1 MHYSEIRCDEKRYF
15 YQMEGVILMGQ
26 QILQTNLQGDLWQL
40 EGRIDNQ
47 IFTLRGNFFVFI

>member
-1 MHYSEIRCDEKRYF
+1 
-15 YQMEGVILMGQ
+15 MEGVILMGQ

-47 IFTLRGNFFVFI
+47 VFTLRDNFFCFHLSE